1 VRKKIHIGMKKKLIV
16 QTEVTILLV
25 LLLVAILKI
34 RKSGRLEHQ
43 IVHLGVHKIIGKHK
57 KIVFKGEKG
66 PPAEQGNGVG
76 GHEEVLVGLVANV
89 PLDK

>member
-1 VRKKIHIGMKKKLIV
+1 MPEGGRELARKKIHMDIQKKLIV

-66 PPAEQGNGVG
+66 PPAEQ
-76 GHEEVLVGLVANV
+76 
-89 PLDK
+89 